1 MSDANRYDTVV
12 VGAGWAGLTAASKLA
27 EAGQRVV
34 VIEKSRG
41 PGGRSATRREGKAR
55 FDHGA
60 QYFTA
65 RSAAFGRQVADWRDA
80 GWIAKWT
87 PRLAVLGDE
96 QAHTDPE
103 SVQRF
108 VALPGMNGICR
119 QLAASL
125 DCRFE
130 TRVSAVRFAG
140 HWTVE
145 LGDHIVEARRLL
157 LTAPPAQAAELLGSD
172 HLLHDE
178 LAGVLFEPCIA
189 LMAAFEEKLD
199 ARFDAAFVNDD
210 SPLRW
215 IARDS
220 SKPGRAGECWVAH
233 ATGEWS
239 RRRLEDDTEGLAAEL
254 LGELCRRLDVA
265 PERVRTARAH
275 RWRYAQVA
283 EARDDGFLSDHEQR
297 LAVAG
302 DWLAGS
308 RVEGAWTSGRKA
320 AEWLA
325 DLA

>member
-1 MSDANRYDTVV
+1 MNDARKFDTLV

-27 EAGQRVV
+27 AAGQRVV

-41 PGGRSATRREGKAR
+41 PGGRSATRRDGKAR

-65 RSAAFGRQVADWRDA
+65 RSAAFGRQVAEWRDA

-87 PRLAVLGDE
+87 PRLAVLGDR
-96 QAHTDPE
+96 QVHGDPE

-108 VALPGMNGICR
+108 VALPGMNGVCKH
-119 QLAASL
+119 LAASL

-130 TRVSAVRFAG
+130 MRVRALRFGA

-145 LGDHIVEARRLL
+145 LDDEVLKARRLL
-157 LTAPPAQAAELLGSD
+157 LTAPPAQTAELLGPD
-172 HLLHDE
+172 HPLYDD
-178 LAGVLFEPCIA
+178 LAAVRFDPCIA
-189 LMAAFEEKLD
+189 LMAAFEEGLD

-220 SKPGRAGECWVAH
+220 SKPGRGGECWVAH
-233 ATGEWS
+233 ATDDWS
-239 RRRLEDDTEGLAAEL
+239 REHLEADMDDLAADL
-254 LGELCRRLDVA
+254 APELCRRLDVS
-265 PERVRTARAH
+265 PDRLRSARAH
-275 RWRYAQVA
+275 RWRFAQVA
-283 EARDDGFLSDHEQR
+283 EPRDQGFLSNREQR

-325 DLA
+325 DLG